1 MPDETVQPAA
11 ETSSDQ
17 VSVPVET
24 GEAAGVDSMIDD
36 FLGDPGVVVEE
47 PARQPEQRQEQRQE
61 QRSGD
66 EPVSQGQADDQ
77 RTELKPE
84 PARQIPDVVQRL
96 LDQNAELM
104 RMLAERTGK
113 PQEPAAPKTPL
124 EDEQRAEEIRRIQ
137 EEFGYNAEDAARH
150 YALIE
155 RVAERKA
162 APALEA
168 ARALQQAR
176 EEAERRETDRL
187 AHAEATRI
195 IGENE
200 SILGKADV
208 PFASLTKEQ
217 QQVRR
222 EFILTFQDLW
232 AAQKS
237 RGVQPDVKA
246 LVGRA
251 FRAVAGDDTAMSRAR
266 QELYRSHEVAK
277 SRRTV
282 PTTASRNGTTTPQMV
297 RRGNMTLSAVEAAET
312 DAQIDRFLRESGV

>member
-11 ETSSDQ
+11 ETSSAP
-17 VSVPVET
+17 VGVPVET
-24 GEAAGVDSMIDD
+24 GEVARVDSMIDD
-36 FLGDPGVVVEE
+36 FLGDPGVVVDE
-47 PARQPEQRQEQRQE
+47 PARQPERRQE

-66 EPVSQGQADDQ
+66 EPVPHENPEAQQ
-77 RTELKPE
+77 PE
-84 PARQIPDVVQRL
+84 PRNEPAAQRPQNDVVQRL

-113 PQEPAAPKTPL
+113 PQEPAAPKSPSA
-124 EDEQRAEEIRRIQ
+124 DEQRDAVIKQ
-137 EEFGYNAEDAARH
+137 LQDDMGLSAEDAAKH
-150 YALIE
+150 YSIIE
-155 RVAERKA
+155 KVAEMKA

-168 ARALQQAR
+168 ARAQQQTR

-217 QQVRR
+217 QQARQ

-246 LVGRA
+246 LIGRA

-266 QELYRSHEVAK
+266 QELSRSHEVAR